1 MVSWI
6 LLLMG
11 IHYGV
16 GRHNFYVSDEDEILA
31 EKYLFLTQPPY
42 PWALAF
48 AKMSIAWMLI
58 RLRRE
63 ERIWVTVMA
72 ATMVIAAGI
81 GVSANS
87 FQLSLCHPLWA
98 VWDHSN
104 PDAVC
109 MDLHVARTSINVH
122 AGLTITTDVILSL
135 APITFIVK
143 MKQPLREKFVLAF
156 VMGLGLVASAA
167 SITKTFMTK
176 NYGIAGD
183 TLRDSVGIT
192 IWSILEMQL
201 AITASCIPTLRQLFE
216 RILRRLGLLGSTPYN
231 HSLSYFRDGY
241 MVQDDGGP
249 HQHPDEHSHDLD
261 TMRRS
266 DNVERRRVPADT
278 ESLGSEMPIVAKPSR
293 VHQGES
299 GHGDGERGSIAGE

>member
-1 MVSWI
+1 MVSWVF
-6 LLLMG
+6 LLMG

-16 GRHNFYVSDEDEILA
+16 GRHNFYVAPEDEILA
-31 EKYLFLTQPPY
+31 EKYLFITQPPY

-63 ERIWVTVMA
+63 ERVWVTVMA
-72 ATMVIAAGI
+72 VMMVIAGGI
-81 GVSANS
+81 GVSANA
-87 FQLSLCHPLWA
+87 FQLSLCRPLWA

-104 PDAVC
+104 PDAMC
-109 MDLHVARTSINVH
+109 IDPHVAQTSINVH
-122 AGLTITTDVILSL
+122 AGLTIITDVILSL
-135 APITFIVK
+135 APVTFIVS

-167 SITKTFMTK
+167 SIAKTFKTK
-176 NYGIAGD
+176 DYGLTGD

-216 RILRRLGLLGSTPYN
+216 TLLRRAGLLSSTPYN

-241 MVQDDGGP
+241 MMQDEGGAA
-249 HQHPDEHSHDLD
+249 QHPSDDPGHDLD

-266 DNVERRRVPADT
+266 HNVERGAVPTDT
-278 ESLGSEMPIVAKPSR
+278 ESLGSEMPIVAKPGR
-293 VHQGES
+293 VHR
-299 GHGDGERGSIAGE
+299 GDGAVGTEEAA